1 MRSFYKFGILTF
13 LLLILT
19 LVGLHRRVSH
29 AENTI

>member
-1 MRSFYKFGILTF
+1 MRSFYKIGILPS

-19 LVGLHRRVSH
+19 LVGLHRSVSH